1 MTDSAKTVEERIL
14 DAAYVTFIENG
25 YEGAK
30 MRDIAARADINISML
45 HYYYRSKD
53 NLFVHHSM

>member
-1 MTDSAKTVEERIL
+1 MTDTTKTVEERIL
-14 DAAYVTFIENG
+14 DAAYMTFIENG

-45 HYYYRSKD
+45 H
-53 NLFVHHSM
+53 